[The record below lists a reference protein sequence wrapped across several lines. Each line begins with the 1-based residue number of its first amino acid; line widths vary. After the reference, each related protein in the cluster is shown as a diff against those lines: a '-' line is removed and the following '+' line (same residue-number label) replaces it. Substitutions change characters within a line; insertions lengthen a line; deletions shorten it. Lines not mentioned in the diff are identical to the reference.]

1 MSWKSLT
8 LQKAR
13 SIHSEIA
20 ELRRFVTEQ
29 GGHPSNLINLFDGH
43 YAALDDLYLD
53 RMPIAVALDQSD
65 LVLQYHGDDIEKGGC
80 AFTRMNRIFSN
91 IHKELI
97 NVAKTHSNY
106 AGGLRR
112 PWKGEADLRVTAS
125 DPRLIFGFKL
135 PEANGDSDH
144 PNLINFEDP
153 LYLAVK
159 DSVELMGVVSASLQ
173 DEKPRERIMD
183 FAKNR
188 PTIDVALID
197 AALHA
202 ARRFIPQKEKGIDTV
217 EVGGLAI
224 PEGKA
229 VDLGREEWSRA
240 TQALAETRIPK
251 DEAEVIGNLMAVDYE
266 TMRFELRSIV
276 DWEIRSVRCQ
286 YNSEHEQIVKTHG
299 KKRVKVHGRAD
310 FDRNHNPRFM
320 VVENITPIA

>member
-1 MSWKSLT
+1 MNWT
-8 LQKAR
+8 TRTIEKAR
-13 SIHSEIA
+13 SVHSEIA
-20 ELRRFVTEQ
+20 ELRRFVLEQ
-29 GGHPSNLINLFDGH
+29 GGDPSHLRHLFDGH

-65 LVLQYHGDDIEKGGC
+65 LVLQYHGAEVHKGGC
-80 AFTRMNRIFSN
+80 PFTRMHRIFSN

-112 PWKGEADLRVTAS
+112 QWKGEADLRVTAS

-135 PEANGDSDH
+135 PEADSD
-144 PNLINFEDP
+144 PGSPLLINFEDP

-173 DEKPRERIMD
+173 DEKPRERIMA
-183 FAKNR
+183 FAKGK
-188 PTIDVALID
+188 PTIDAALID

-202 ARRFIPQKEKGIDTV
+202 ARRFIPQKEKGIETV

-224 PEGKA
+224 PEGVA
-229 VDLGREEWSRA
+229 VDLGRNEWSRA

-251 DEAEVIGNLMAVDYE
+251 DEAEVVGTLMAVDYE
-266 TMRFELRSIV
+266 IMRFELRHIV
-276 DWEIRSVRCQ
+276 DWQIRSVRCK
-286 YNSEHEQIVKTHG
+286 YEPEHEQIVRTHG
-299 KKRVKVHGRAD
+299 KKRVKVHGRAE
-310 FDRNHNPRFM
+310 FDRNHNPCFM
-320 VVENITPIA
+320 VVESISPGG